1 MVHNGNRI
9 WKLNKP
15 AMAVK
20 LWAVEG
26 KLIMT
31 EKVACARLM
40 LCMCTQGQ
48 EIHMNI
54 MSSSIDTES

>member
-15 AMAVK
+15 DMAVK

-40 LCMCTQGQ
+40 LCICRFISG
-48 EIHMNI
+48 
-54 MSSSIDTES
+54 